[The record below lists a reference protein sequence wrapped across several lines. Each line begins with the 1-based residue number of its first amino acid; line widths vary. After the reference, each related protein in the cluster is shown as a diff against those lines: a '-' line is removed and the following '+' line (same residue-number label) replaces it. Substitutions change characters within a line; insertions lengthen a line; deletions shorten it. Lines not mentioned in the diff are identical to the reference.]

1 MFQKYVLENIS
12 VALHSHFTIHKLHFL
27 ASTEYRDMLQT
38 AVQSCEH
45 GHHGSWQVIS
55 PNWVLHTFLNLFYK
69 YAYSWIHEHMHACTY
84 THRIGGRG
92 LKHYVQQMRSSPTQ
106 VELMITQSQR
116 KSITPSFQYNICCY
130 RDLHLLWTPRYK
142 VQ

>member
-69 YAYSWIHEHMHACTY
+69 YAYSWIHEHMHACTC
-84 THRIGGRG
+84 THAHAHTELEGEG
-92 LKHYVQQMRSSPTQ
+92 LNIMYNKWGPVQHKLNSWLLNLRENQSPQ
-106 VELMITQSQR
+106 VFNTIFVATE
-116 KSITPSFQYNICCY
+116 ICIS
-130 RDLHLLWTPRYK
+130 
-142 VQ
+142 